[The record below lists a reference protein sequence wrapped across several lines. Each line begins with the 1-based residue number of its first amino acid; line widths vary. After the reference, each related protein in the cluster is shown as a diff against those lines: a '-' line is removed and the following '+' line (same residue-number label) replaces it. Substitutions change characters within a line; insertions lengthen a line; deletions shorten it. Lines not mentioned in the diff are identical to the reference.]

1 MHYVA
6 DAQQWAQGLGELA
19 WRITRHIRRR
29 EVGSRIAD
37 YLQALCAPIE
47 RKNGWQI
54 AEAVRDAN
62 PYGVQHLLGR
72 AKWDAD
78 AVRDDL
84 QRYAVEH
91 FGDEDG
97 VFVLDETGFLKNG
110 KKSAGVQRQYS
121 GTAGRIQNCQNGVF
135 LGYTTKQGS
144 VLIDRA
150 LYLPQSWTS
159 DRERC
164 HAAGIPDEV
173 PFRTKPQI
181 GLELIARAVSAR
193 IPMRW
198 VVADSVYGGD
208 SGIRLW
214 LQEHKIG
221 YVLAVTG
228 QQSVWSEH
236 GFCRM
241 GKYVAEL
248 PESNWRRLS
257 AGDGSKGPRLY
268 DWFFKPIVI
277 LDEGWGRAMLA
288 RRSIS
293 QPKEIAYYLVHMP
306 LTAKVEEIIRVA
318 GSRWSIESL
327 FEAAKNEVG
336 LDQYEVRSWNGWHRH
351 MTLSMFAYAYLATIR
366 KNANEE
372 KKRREQQRDAALYRP
387 RSTPLDLEADLELR
401 VGSSSGF
408 VLVGL
413 ASCPPIP
420 RATSPLASTAP
431 TSN

>member
-6 DAQQWAQGLGELA
+6 DAQQWAQGLGQLA

-150 LYLPQSWTS
+150 LYLPQSWAS

-164 HAAGIPDEV
+164 RAAGIPDEV
-173 PFRTKPQI
+173 PFRTSSFKVRI
-181 GLELIARAVSAR
+181 SSA
-193 IPMRW
+193 
-198 VVADSVYGGD
+198 
-208 SGIRLW
+208 
-214 LQEHKIG
+214 
-221 YVLAVTG
+221 
-228 QQSVWSEH
+228 
-236 GFCRM
+236 
-241 GKYVAEL
+241 
-248 PESNWRRLS
+248 
-257 AGDGSKGPRLY
+257 
-268 DWFFKPIVI
+268 
-277 LDEGWGRAMLA
+277 
-288 RRSIS
+288 
-293 QPKEIAYYLVHMP
+293 
-306 LTAKVEEIIRVA
+306 
-318 GSRWSIESL
+318 
-327 FEAAKNEVG
+327 
-336 LDQYEVRSWNGWHRH
+336 
-351 MTLSMFAYAYLATIR
+351 
-366 KNANEE
+366 
-372 KKRREQQRDAALYRP
+372 
-387 RSTPLDLEADLELR
+387 
-401 VGSSSGF
+401 
-408 VLVGL
+408 
-413 ASCPPIP
+413 
-420 RATSPLASTAP
+420 
-431 TSN
+431 